1 MLIVWKYLLLV
12 SNGMSSAGTLSGV
25 LNVLPERSPE
35 FSTLPLSKR
44 TSLVPKVELEAIRC
58 PPDATSI
65 RVYSP

>member
-25 LNVLPERSPE
+25 LNVSLERSPE
-35 FSTLPLSKR
+35 FSTLPLSRR
-44 TSLVPKVELEAIRC
+44 TSLVLKVELEAVRC
-58 PPDATSI
+58 PPDKISI